1 MGREENAQHVERDT
15 REEERVGQVQQ
26 VAEDMS
32 KEGGEL
38 LKRPMSR
45 GEGTIR
51 RGNNLFR
58 KKLDVAASQVTVAE
72 KVVGG
77 AWSDET
83 SKVQMPTFI

>member
-1 MGREENAQHVERDT
+1 MPNTWSGTQERRKGRAGAAGSGRYV
-15 REEERVGQVQQ
+15 
-26 VAEDMS
+26 
-32 KEGGEL
+32 EGG
-38 LKRPMSR
+38 R
-45 GEGTIR
+45 GAFEETNEQGGGTLR

-83 SKVQMPTFI
+83 SKVQMPTLI